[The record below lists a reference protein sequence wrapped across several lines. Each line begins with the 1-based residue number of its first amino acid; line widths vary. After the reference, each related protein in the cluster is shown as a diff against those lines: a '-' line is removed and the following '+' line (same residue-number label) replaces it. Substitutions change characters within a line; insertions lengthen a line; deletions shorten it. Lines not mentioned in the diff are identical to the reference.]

1 MIDSIIN
8 CLDCSM
14 KLAIEFSDISH
25 LEWSIKSKL
34 NNFNLAEKKMILY
47 VTNKNHMKDCKLEK
61 FNYKTILI
69 FKQNNFLP
77 PCLYKNNRGFLRF
90 SLL

>member
-1 MIDSIIN
+1 MKTKSVEKMIDSIIN

-61 FNYKTILI
+61 FIYWIDGNNMPRLNLTYK
-69 FKQNNFLP
+69 K
-77 PCLYKNNRGFLRF
+77 K
-90 SLL
+90 